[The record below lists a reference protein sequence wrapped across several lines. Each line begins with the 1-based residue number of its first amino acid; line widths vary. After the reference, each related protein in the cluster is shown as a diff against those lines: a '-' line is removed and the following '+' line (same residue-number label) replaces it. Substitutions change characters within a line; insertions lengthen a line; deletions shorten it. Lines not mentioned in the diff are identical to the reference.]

1 VYGMKFK
8 ILFTGTCITSWQ
20 RIR

>member
-1 VYGMKFK
+1 MKFK

>member
-1 VYGMKFK
+1 MIFK